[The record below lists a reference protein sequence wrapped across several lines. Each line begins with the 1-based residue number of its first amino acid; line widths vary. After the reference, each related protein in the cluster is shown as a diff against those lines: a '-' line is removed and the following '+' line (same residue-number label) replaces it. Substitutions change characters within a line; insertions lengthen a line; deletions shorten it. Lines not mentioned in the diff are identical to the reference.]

1 MKKIFLLGCSSL
13 FICFFSSAQG
23 IINKNPNIIIILA
36 DDLGY
41 HDVSYYGTK
50 DIQTPNIDLLSTSG
64 MRFDRFYSNSSVCS
78 PTRASLMSG
87 RYPERVGVPGLVR
100 STPSSNF
107 GYLTPNTILLPELLK
122 KMKYNTALVGKWNL
136 GLESP
141 NIPNDKGFDFFH
153 GFLDDKM
160 DDYYTH
166 LRNNINFM
174 RRNKDI
180 ISPEG
185 HATDLFTNWAV
196 DYIKSQ
202 ENKQDPFFLYLA
214 YTAPHRPIQPNEEWL
229 KKIKER
235 EVGISDK
242 RGKLVALIE
251 HMDDGIG
258 KVVKELKNSGKYDNT
273 LIIFLSDNGGQLEDE
288 ANNGNIR
295 GGKGSFYEGGVRV
308 PAIFVWPGHIQ
319 AGSTNN
325 QRAITMD
332 VLPTISDI
340 LKFKNN
346 NPVEGVSLLKIL
358 KNSQDSLLERNIFFT
373 RREGDVEFGGQAI
386 HMVISN
392 NWKLVQNNP
401 YQMYE
406 LYNLK
411 KDTLEKQNLISTE
424 PNMYKKL
431 IELMIPHIQKGGTV
445 PWQAPSKN

>member
-1 MKKIFLLGCSSL
+1 MKKIFLLGCSPL
-13 FICFFSSAQG
+13 FICFFLSAQG

-87 RYPERVGVPGLVR
+87 RYPERVGVPGVIR
-100 STPSSNF
+100 STPLSNF

-122 KMKYNTALVGKWNL
+122 KMKYNTALIGKWNL

-153 GFLDDKM
+153 GFLDDKL

-180 ISPEG
+180 ISPVG

-196 DYIKSQ
+196 DYVKSQ

-214 YTAPHRPIQPNEEWL
+214 YTAPHTPLQPREDWL
-229 KKIKER
+229 KKIKQR
-235 EVGISDK
+235 ELGISDT
-242 RGKLVALIE
+242 RAKLIALIE

-258 KVVKELKNSGKYDNT
+258 KLIHELKISGKYDNT
-273 LIIFLSDNGGQLEDE
+273 LIIFLSDNGGKLENE

-319 AGSTNN
+319 SGSINN

-332 VLPTISDI
+332 VLPTIGDI

-346 NPVEGVSLLKIL
+346 NPVEGISLLKIL
-358 KNSQDSLLERNIFFT
+358 KNSQDSLAERNIFFT

-392 NWKLVQNNP
+392 NWKLVQNSP

-411 KDTLEKQNLISTE
+411 KDTLEKQNLINTE
-424 PNMYKKL
+424 PDMYKKL
-431 IELMIPHIQKGGTV
+431 IELMIPHIQKGGSV
-445 PWQAPSKN
+445 PWQAPNKY

>member
-1 MKKIFLLGCSSL
+1 MKKVYLLVCSSL
-13 FICFFSSAQG
+13 FICFFSKAQG

-214 YTAPHRPIQPNEEWL
+214 YTAPHTPLQPREDWL
-229 KKIKER
+229 KKIKQR
-235 EVGISDK
+235 ELGISET
-242 RGKLVALIE
+242 RARLIALIE

-258 KVVKELKNSGKYDNT
+258 KLIHELKISGKYDNT
-273 LIIFLSDNGGQLEDE
+273 LIIFLSDNGGKLENE

-319 AGSTNN
+319 AGTTNN
-325 QRAITMD
+325 QRAVTMD
-332 VLPTISDI
+332 VLPTISSI

-358 KNSQDSLLERNIFFT
+358 KNSQDSLPERNIFFT

-392 NWKLVQNNP
+392 NWKLVQNSP

-424 PNMYKKL
+424 PDRYKKL
-431 IELMIPHIQKGGTV
+431 IELMIPHIQKGGSV
-445 PWQAPSKN
+445 PWQAPSKY

>member
-1 MKKIFLLGCSSL
+1 MKKVYLLGFSSL

-23 IINKNPNIIIILA
+23 IMYKNPNIIIILA

-50 DIQTPNIDLLSTSG
+50 DIQTPNIDFLSTSG

-141 NIPNDKGFDFFH
+141 NLPNDKGFDFFH

-180 ISPEG
+180 ISPVG

-202 ENKQDPFFLYLA
+202 ENKQDPFFLCLA
-214 YTAPHRPIQPNEEWL
+214 YTAPHTPLQPREDWL
-229 KKIKER
+229 KKIKQR
-235 EVGISDK
+235 ELGISDT
-242 RGKLVALIE
+242 RAKLIALIE

-258 KVVKELKNSGKYDNT
+258 KLIHELKISGKYDNT
-273 LIIFLSDNGGQLEDE
+273 LIIFLSDNGGKLENE

-308 PAIFVWPGHIQ
+308 PAFFVWPGHIQ
-319 AGSTNN
+319 AGSINN

-358 KNSQDSLLERNIFFT
+358 KNSQDSLTERNIFFT

-392 NWKLVQNNP
+392 NWKLVQNSP

-411 KDTLEKQNLISTE
+411 KDTLEKQNLITTE
-424 PNMYKKL
+424 PDKYKKL
-431 IELMIPHIQKGGTV
+431 IELMLAHIQKGGTV
-445 PWQAPSKN
+445 PWQAPSKY

>member
-13 FICFFSSAQG
+13 FINFLLSAQG

-87 RYPERVGVPGLVR
+87 RYPERVGVPGVIR

-122 KMKYNTALVGKWNL
+122 KMNYNTALVGKWNL

-214 YTAPHRPIQPNEEWL
+214 YTAPHTPLQPREDWL
-229 KKIKER
+229 KKIKHR
-235 EVGISDK
+235 ELGISDT
-242 RGKLVALIE
+242 RAKLIALIE

-258 KVVKELKNSGKYDNT
+258 KLIHELKISGKYDNT
-273 LIIFLSDNGGQLEDE
+273 LIIFLSDNGGKLENE
-288 ANNGNIR
+288 SNNGNIR

-308 PAIFVWPGHIQ
+308 PAFFVWPGHIQ
-319 AGSTNN
+319 AGSINN

-346 NPVEGVSLLKIL
+346 NPVEGISLLKIL
-358 KNSQDSLLERNIFFT
+358 KNSQDSLAERNIFFT

-411 KDTLEKQNLISTE
+411 KDTLEKHNLINTE
-424 PNMYKKL
+424 PDMYKKL
-431 IELMIPHIQKGGTV
+431 IELMIPHIQKGGSV
-445 PWQAPSKN
+445 PWQAPSKD

>member
-1 MKKIFLLGCSSL
+1 M

-122 KMKYNTALVGKWNL
+122 KMNYNTALVGKWNL

-166 LRNNINFM
+166 IRNNINFM

-214 YTAPHRPIQPNEEWL
+214 YTAPHTPLQPREDWL
-229 KKIKER
+229 KKIKHR
-235 EVGISDK
+235 ELGISDT
-242 RGKLVALIE
+242 RAKLIALIE

-258 KVVKELKNSGKYDNT
+258 KLIHELKISGKYDNT
-273 LIIFLSDNGGQLEDE
+273 LIIFLSDNGGKLENE

-358 KNSQDSLLERNIFFT
+358 KNSQDSLPERNIFFT

-392 NWKLVQNNP
+392 NWKLVQNSP

-411 KDTLEKQNLISTE
+411 KDTLEKQNLITTE

>member
-1 MKKIFLLGCSSL
+1 MKKIFLLAASLL
-13 FICFFSSAQG
+13 FIFSFAIAQVE
-23 IINKNPNIIIILA
+23 KEQNPNIIIILA

-50 DIQTPNIDLLSTSG
+50 DIQTPNIDLLCKSG

-87 RYPERVGVPGLVR
+87 RYPERVGVPGVIR
-100 STPSSNF
+100 SSPASSF
-107 GYLTPNTILLPELLK
+107 GYLTPNALLLPGLLK
-122 KMKYNTALVGKWNL
+122 KVKYNTAIVGKWNL

-141 NIPNDKGFDFFH
+141 NTPNDKGFDFFH

-180 ISPEG
+180 ISPVG

-196 DYIKSQ
+196 EYIKSQ
-202 ENKQDPFFLYLA
+202 AKKQDPFFLYLA
-214 YTAPHRPIQPNEEWL
+214 YTAPHRPIQPKEEWL

-258 KVVKELKNSGKYDNT
+258 KVIKELKNSGKYENT

-295 GGKGSFYEGGVRV
+295 GGKGGFYEGGIRV
-308 PAIFVWPGHIQ
+308 PAVFVWPGHIP
-319 AGSTNN
+319 AESSNN
-325 QRAITMD
+325 QRALTMD
-332 VLPTISDI
+332 ILPTISDI
-340 LKFKNN
+340 IKIKNN
-346 NPVEGVSLLKIL
+346 KPNDGTSLLKLL
-358 KNSQDSLLERNIFFT
+358 KNPQESLPERNVFFT
-373 RREGDVEFGGQAI
+373 RRDGDVQFGGQTI
-386 HMVISN
+386 QMVISD
-392 NWKLVQNNP
+392 NWKLVQNSP
-401 YQMYE
+401 YQFYE

-411 KDTLEKQNLISTE
+411 TDTLEQVNLINSE
-424 PNMYKKL
+424 PDRHKKL
-431 IELMIPHIQKGGTV
+431 IELMIKHIQKGGST
-445 PWQAPSKN
+445 PWQAPSK

>member
-1 MKKIFLLGCSSL
+1 MKKVYLLVCSSM

-122 KMKYNTALVGKWNL
+122 KMNYNTALVGKWNL

-214 YTAPHRPIQPNEEWL
+214 YTAPHTPLQPREDWL
-229 KKIKER
+229 KKIKHR
-235 EVGISDK
+235 ELGISDT
-242 RGKLVALIE
+242 RAKLIALIE

-258 KVVKELKNSGKYDNT
+258 KLIHELKISGKYDNT
-273 LIIFLSDNGGQLEDE
+273 LIIFLSDNGGKLENE

-358 KNSQDSLLERNIFFT
+358 KNSQDSLPERNIFFT

-392 NWKLVQNNP
+392 NWKLVQNSP

-411 KDTLEKQNLISTE
+411 KDTLEKQNLITTE

>member
-1 MKKIFLLGCSSL
+1 MKKVYLLVCSSL
-13 FICFFSSAQG
+13 FICFFSNAQG

-122 KMKYNTALVGKWNL
+122 KMNYNTALVGKWNL

-214 YTAPHRPIQPNEEWL
+214 YTAPHTPLQPREDWL
-229 KKIKER
+229 KKIKQR
-235 EVGISDK
+235 ELGISDT
-242 RGKLVALIE
+242 RARLIALIE

-258 KVVKELKNSGKYDNT
+258 KLIHELKISGKYDNT
-273 LIIFLSDNGGQLEDE
+273 LIIFLSDNGGKLENE

-424 PNMYKKL
+424 PDMYKKL
-431 IELMIPHIQKGGTV
+431 IKLMIPHIQKGGSV

>member
-1 MKKIFLLGCSSL
+1 MKKIFLLGCSPL
-13 FICFFSSAQG
+13 FICFFLSAQG
-23 IINKNPNIIIILA
+23 IINKNPNIIIILS

-87 RYPERVGVPGLVR
+87 RYPERVGVPGVIR

-141 NIPNDKGFDFFH
+141 NIPNEKGFDFFH

-180 ISPEG
+180 IIPEG

-214 YTAPHRPIQPNEEWL
+214 YTAPHTPLQPREDWL
-229 KKIKER
+229 KKIKQR
-235 EVGISDK
+235 ELGISDT
-242 RGKLVALIE
+242 RAKLIALIE

-258 KVVKELKNSGKYDNT
+258 KLIHELKISGKYDNT
-273 LIIFLSDNGGQLEDE
+273 LIIFLSDNGGKLENE
-288 ANNGNIR
+288 SNNGNIR
-295 GGKGSFYEGGVRV
+295 GGKGGFYEGGVRV

-340 LKFKNN
+340 LKIKNN
-346 NPVEGVSLLKIL
+346 NPVEGISLLKIL
-358 KNSQDSLLERNIFFT
+358 KNSKDSLPERNIFFT

-392 NWKLVQNNP
+392 NWKLVQNSP

-424 PNMYKKL
+424 PDRYKKL
-431 IELMIPHIQKGGTV
+431 IELMIPHIQKGGSV
-445 PWQAPSKN
+445 PWQAPSKF

>member
-1 MKKIFLLGCSSL
+1 MKYIYLLGFSLL
-13 FICFFSSAQG
+13 FICLFSSAQG

-50 DIQTPNIDLLSTSG
+50 DIQTPNIDLLCTSG

-107 GYLTPNTILLPELLK
+107 GYLTPNVLLLPGLLK

-141 NIPNDKGFDFFH
+141 NTPNDKGFDFFH

-180 ISPEG
+180 ISPVG
-185 HATDLFTNWAV
+185 HATDLFTDWAV

-202 ENKQDPFFLYLA
+202 EKKQDPFFLYLA
-214 YTAPHRPIQPNEEWL
+214 YTAPHTPLQPREDWL
-229 KKIKER
+229 KKIKQR
-235 EVGISDK
+235 ELGISDT
-242 RGKLVALIE
+242 RAKLIALIE

-258 KVVKELKNSGKYDNT
+258 KVIHELKTTGKYNNT
-273 LIIFLSDNGGQLEDE
+273 LIIFLSDNGGKLENE

-332 VLPTISDI
+332 VLPTISGI

-346 NPVEGVSLLKIL
+346 NSVDGVSLLKIL
-358 KNSQDSLLERNIFFT
+358 KNSQDSMPDRNIFFT
-373 RREGDVEFGGQAI
+373 RREGDVEFGGQAVQ
-386 HMVISN
+386 MVISN
-392 NWKLVQNNP
+392 NWKLVQNSP

-411 KDTLEKQNLISTE
+411 NDTLEKQNLISKE
-424 PNMYKKL
+424 SDMYKKL
-431 IELMIPHIQKGGTV
+431 IELMIVHIQKGGSV
-445 PWQAPSKN
+445 PWQAPSKY

>member
-1 MKKIFLLGCSSL
+1 MKKVYLLGFSSL

-23 IINKNPNIIIILA
+23 IMYKNPNIIIILA

-141 NIPNDKGFDFFH
+141 NLPNDKGFDFFH

-180 ISPEG
+180 ISPVG

-202 ENKQDPFFLYLA
+202 ENKQDPFFLCLA
-214 YTAPHRPIQPNEEWL
+214 YTAPHTPLQPREDWL
-229 KKIKER
+229 KKIKQR
-235 EVGISDK
+235 ELGISDT
-242 RGKLVALIE
+242 RAKLIALIE

-258 KVVKELKNSGKYDNT
+258 KLIHELKISGKYDNT
-273 LIIFLSDNGGQLEDE
+273 LIIFLSDNGGKLENE

-308 PAIFVWPGHIQ
+308 PAFFVWPGHIQ
-319 AGSTNN
+319 AGSINN

-358 KNSQDSLLERNIFFT
+358 KNSQDSLTERNIFFT

-392 NWKLVQNNP
+392 NWKLVQNSP

-411 KDTLEKQNLISTE
+411 KDTLEKQNLINTE
-424 PNMYKKL
+424 PDRYKKL
-431 IELMIPHIQKGGTV
+431 IELMIAHIQKGGTV
-445 PWQAPSKN
+445 PWQAPSKY

>member
-1 MKKIFLLGCSSL
+1 MKKVYLLVCSSM

-122 KMKYNTALVGKWNL
+122 KMNYNTALVGKWNL

-141 NIPNDKGFDFFH
+141 NLPNDKGFDFFH

-180 ISPEG
+180 ITPLG

-214 YTAPHRPIQPNEEWL
+214 YTAPHTPLQPREDWL
-229 KKIKER
+229 KKIKQR
-235 EVGISDK
+235 ELGISDT
-242 RGKLVALIE
+242 RAKLIALIE

-258 KVVKELKNSGKYDNT
+258 KLIHELKISGKYDNT
-273 LIIFLSDNGGQLEDE
+273 LIIFLSDNGGKLENE

-358 KNSQDSLLERNIFFT
+358 KNSQDSLPERNIFFT

-392 NWKLVQNNP
+392 NWKLVQNSP

-411 KDTLEKQNLISTE
+411 KDTLEKQNLITTE
-424 PNMYKKL
+424 PDRYKKL

>member
-13 FICFFSSAQG
+13 FISFLLSAQG

-100 STPSSNF
+100 SKPSSNF

-122 KMKYNTALVGKWNL
+122 KMNYNTALVGKWNL

-180 ISPEG
+180 ISPVG

-202 ENKQDPFFLYLA
+202 ENKQDPFFLCLA
-214 YTAPHRPIQPNEEWL
+214 YTAPHTPLQPREDWL
-229 KKIKER
+229 KKIKQR
-235 EVGISDK
+235 ELGISDT
-242 RGKLVALIE
+242 RAKLIALIE

-258 KVVKELKNSGKYDNT
+258 KLIHELKISGKYDNT
-273 LIIFLSDNGGQLEDE
+273 LIIFLSDNGGKLENE

-308 PAIFVWPGHIQ
+308 PAFFVWPGHIQ
-319 AGSTNN
+319 AGSINN

-358 KNSQDSLLERNIFFT
+358 KNSQDSLTERNIFFT

-392 NWKLVQNNP
+392 NWKLVQNSP

-411 KDTLEKQNLISTE
+411 KDTLEKQNLINTE
-424 PNMYKKL
+424 PDKYKKL
-431 IELMIPHIQKGGTV
+431 IELMIAHIQKGGTV
-445 PWQAPSKN
+445 PWQAPSKY

>member
-1 MKKIFLLGCSSL
+1 MKKVYLLVCSSL
-13 FICFFSSAQG
+13 FICFFSNAQG

-122 KMKYNTALVGKWNL
+122 KMNYNTALVGKWNL

-214 YTAPHRPIQPNEEWL
+214 YTAPHTPLQPREDWL
-229 KKIKER
+229 KKIKQR
-235 EVGISDK
+235 ELGISDT
-242 RGKLVALIE
+242 RARLIALIE

-258 KVVKELKNSGKYDNT
+258 KLIHELKISGKYDNT
-273 LIIFLSDNGGQLEDE
+273 LIIFLSDNGGKLENE

-325 QRAITMD
+325 QRAVTMD
-332 VLPTISDI
+332 VLPTISSI

-358 KNSQDSLLERNIFFT
+358 KNSQDSLPERNIFFT

-392 NWKLVQNNP
+392 NWKLVQNSP

-424 PNMYKKL
+424 PDRYQKL
-431 IELMIPHIQKGGTV
+431 IELMIPHIQKGGSV
-445 PWQAPSKN
+445 PWQAPSKY

>member
-1 MKKIFLLGCSSL
+1 MKKVYLLVCSSL
-13 FICFFSSAQG
+13 FICFFSNAQG

-122 KMKYNTALVGKWNL
+122 KMNYNTALVGKWNL

-214 YTAPHRPIQPNEEWL
+214 YTAPHTPLQPREDWL
-229 KKIKER
+229 KKIKQR
-235 EVGISDK
+235 ELGISDT
-242 RGKLVALIE
+242 RARLIALIE

-258 KVVKELKNSGKYDNT
+258 KLIYELKISGKYDNT
-273 LIIFLSDNGGQLEDE
+273 LIIFLSDNGGKLENE

-325 QRAITMD
+325 QRAVTMD
-332 VLPTISDI
+332 VLPTISSI

-358 KNSQDSLLERNIFFT
+358 KNSQDSLPERNIFFT

-392 NWKLVQNNP
+392 NWKLVQNSP

-424 PNMYKKL
+424 PDRYKKL
-431 IELMIPHIQKGGTV
+431 IELMIPHIQKGGSV
-445 PWQAPSKN
+445 PWQAPSKY

>member
-13 FICFFSSAQG
+13 FISFLLSAQG

-50 DIQTPNIDLLSTSG
+50 DIQTPNIDLLSTIG

-87 RYPERVGVPGLVR
+87 RYPERVGVPGVIR

-122 KMKYNTALVGKWNL
+122 KMNYNTALVGKWNL

-180 ISPEG
+180 ISPKG
-185 HATDLFTNWAV
+185 HATDLFTNWSV

-202 ENKQDPFFLYLA
+202 ENKQDPFFLCLA
-214 YTAPHRPIQPNEEWL
+214 YTAPHTPLQPREDWL
-229 KKIKER
+229 KKIKQR
-235 EVGISDK
+235 ELGISDT
-242 RGKLVALIE
+242 RAKLIALIE

-258 KVVKELKNSGKYDNT
+258 KLIHELKISGKYDNT
-273 LIIFLSDNGGQLEDE
+273 LIIFLSDNGGKLENE
-288 ANNGNIR
+288 SNNGNIR

-346 NPVEGVSLLKIL
+346 NVVEGISLLKIL
-358 KNSQDSLLERNIFFT
+358 KNSQDSLAERNIFFT

-386 HMVISN
+386 HMAISN

-411 KDTLEKQNLISTE
+411 KDTLEKHNLINTE
-424 PNMYKKL
+424 PDMYKKL
-431 IELMIPHIQKGGTV
+431 IELMIPHIQKGGSV
-445 PWQAPSKN
+445 PWQAPSKY

>member
-1 MKKIFLLGCSSL
+1 MKKVYLLGFSSL

-50 DIQTPNIDLLSTSG
+50 DIQTPNIDLLSKSG

-122 KMKYNTALVGKWNL
+122 KMNYNTALVGKWNL

-180 ISPEG
+180 ISPQG

-424 PNMYKKL
+424 PDMYKKL
-431 IELMIPHIQKGGTV
+431 IKLMIPHIQKGGSV

>member
-1 MKKIFLLGCSSL
+1 MKKVYLLGFSSL

-23 IINKNPNIIIILA
+23 IMYKNPNIIIILA

-50 DIQTPNIDLLSTSG
+50 DIQTPNIDFLSTSG

-141 NIPNDKGFDFFH
+141 NLPNDKGFDFFH

-180 ISPEG
+180 ISPVG

-202 ENKQDPFFLYLA
+202 ENKQDPFFLCLA
-214 YTAPHRPIQPNEEWL
+214 YTAPHTPLQPREDWL
-229 KKIKER
+229 KKIKQR
-235 EVGISDK
+235 ELGISDT
-242 RGKLVALIE
+242 RAKLIALIE

-258 KVVKELKNSGKYDNT
+258 KLIHELKISGKYDNT
-273 LIIFLSDNGGQLEDE
+273 LIIFLSDNGGKLENE

-308 PAIFVWPGHIQ
+308 PAFFVWPGHIQ
-319 AGSTNN
+319 AGSINN

-358 KNSQDSLLERNIFFT
+358 KNSQDSLTERNIFFT

-392 NWKLVQNNP
+392 NWKLVQNSP

-411 KDTLEKQNLISTE
+411 KDTLEKQNLINTE
-424 PNMYKKL
+424 PDRYKKL
-431 IELMIPHIQKGGTV
+431 IELMIAHIQKGGTV
-445 PWQAPSKN
+445 PWQAPSKY

>member
-13 FICFFSSAQG
+13 FISFLLSAQG

-87 RYPERVGVPGLVR
+87 RYPERVGVPGVIR

-122 KMKYNTALVGKWNL
+122 KMNYNTALVGKWNL

-214 YTAPHRPIQPNEEWL
+214 YTAPHTPLQPREDWL
-229 KKIKER
+229 KKIKHR
-235 EVGISDK
+235 ELGISDT
-242 RGKLVALIE
+242 RAKLIALIE

-258 KVVKELKNSGKYDNT
+258 KLIHELKISGKYDNT
-273 LIIFLSDNGGQLEDE
+273 LIIFLSDNGGKLENE
-288 ANNGNIR
+288 SNNGNIR

-308 PAIFVWPGHIQ
+308 PAFFVWPGHIQ
-319 AGSTNN
+319 AGSINN

-346 NPVEGVSLLKIL
+346 NPVEGISLLKIL
-358 KNSQDSLLERNIFFT
+358 KNSQDSLAERNIFFT

-411 KDTLEKQNLISTE
+411 KDTLEKHNLINTE
-424 PNMYKKL
+424 PDMYKKL

>member
-1 MKKIFLLGCSSL
+1 MKKIFLLGCSPL
-13 FICFFSSAQG
+13 FICFFLSAQG

-87 RYPERVGVPGLVR
+87 RYPERVGVPGVIR
-100 STPSSNF
+100 STPLTNF

-141 NIPNDKGFDFFH
+141 NIPNEKGFDFFH

-180 ISPEG
+180 IIPEG

-214 YTAPHRPIQPNEEWL
+214 YTAPHTPLQPREDWL
-229 KKIKER
+229 KKIKQR
-235 EVGISDK
+235 ELGISDT
-242 RGKLVALIE
+242 RAKLIALIE

-258 KVVKELKNSGKYDNT
+258 KLIHELKISGKYDNT
-273 LIIFLSDNGGQLEDE
+273 LIIFLSDNGGKLENE
-288 ANNGNIR
+288 SNNGNIR
-295 GGKGSFYEGGVRV
+295 GGKGGFYEGGVRV

-340 LKFKNN
+340 LKIKNN
-346 NPVEGVSLLKIL
+346 NPVEGISLLKIL
-358 KNSQDSLLERNIFFT
+358 KNSKDSLPERNIFFT

-392 NWKLVQNNP
+392 NWKLVQNSP

-424 PNMYKKL
+424 PDRYKKL
-431 IELMIPHIQKGGTV
+431 IELMIPHIQKGGSV
-445 PWQAPSKN
+445 PWQAPSKF

>member
-1 MKKIFLLGCSSL
+1 MKKVYLLVCSSL
-13 FICFFSSAQG
+13 FICFFSNAQG

-122 KMKYNTALVGKWNL
+122 KMNYNTALVGKWNL

-214 YTAPHRPIQPNEEWL
+214 YTAPHTPLQPREDWL
-229 KKIKER
+229 KKIKQR
-235 EVGISDK
+235 DLGISDT
-242 RGKLVALIE
+242 RARLIALIE

-258 KVVKELKNSGKYDNT
+258 KLIHELKISGKYDNT
-273 LIIFLSDNGGQLEDE
+273 LIIFLSDNGGKLENE

-325 QRAITMD
+325 QRAVTMD
-332 VLPTISDI
+332 VLPTISSI

-358 KNSQDSLLERNIFFT
+358 KNSQDSLPERNIFFT

-392 NWKLVQNNP
+392 NWKLVQNSP

-424 PNMYKKL
+424 PEG
-431 IELMIPHIQKGGTV
+431 I
-445 PWQAPSKN
+445 KN

>member
-1 MKKIFLLGCSSL
+1 MKKVYLLGFSSL

-23 IINKNPNIIIILA
+23 IMYKNPNIIIILA

-141 NIPNDKGFDFFH
+141 NLPNDKGFDFFH

-180 ISPEG
+180 ITPLG

-202 ENKQDPFFLYLA
+202 ENKQDPFFLCLA
-214 YTAPHRPIQPNEEWL
+214 YTAPHTPLQPREDWL
-229 KKIKER
+229 KKIKQR
-235 EVGISDK
+235 ELGISDT
-242 RGKLVALIE
+242 RAKLIALIE

-258 KVVKELKNSGKYDNT
+258 KLIHELKISGKYDNT
-273 LIIFLSDNGGQLEDE
+273 LIIFLSDNGGKLENE

-358 KNSQDSLLERNIFFT
+358 KNSQDSLTERNIFFT

-386 HMVISN
+386 YMVISN
-392 NWKLVQNNP
+392 NWKLVQNSP

-411 KDTLEKQNLISTE
+411 KDTLEKQNLINTE
-424 PNMYKKL
+424 PDRYKKL
-431 IELMIPHIQKGGTV
+431 IELMIAHIQKGGTV
-445 PWQAPSKN
+445 PWQAPSKY

>member
-1 MKKIFLLGCSSL
+1 MKKIFLLGCSPL
-13 FICFFSSAQG
+13 FICFFLSAQG
-23 IINKNPNIIIILA
+23 IINKNPNIIIILS

-87 RYPERVGVPGLVR
+87 RYPERVGVPGVIR

-141 NIPNDKGFDFFH
+141 NIPNEKGFDFFH

-214 YTAPHRPIQPNEEWL
+214 YTAPHTPLQPREDWL
-229 KKIKER
+229 KKIKQR
-235 EVGISDK
+235 ELGISDT
-242 RGKLVALIE
+242 RAKLIALIE

-258 KVVKELKNSGKYDNT
+258 KLIHELKISGKYDNT
-273 LIIFLSDNGGQLEDE
+273 LIIFLSDNGGKLENE
-288 ANNGNIR
+288 SNNGNIR
-295 GGKGSFYEGGVRV
+295 GGKGGFYEGGVRV

-340 LKFKNN
+340 LKIKNN
-346 NPVEGVSLLKIL
+346 NPVEGISLLKIL
-358 KNSQDSLLERNIFFT
+358 KNSKDSLPERNIFFT

-392 NWKLVQNNP
+392 NWKLVQNSP

-424 PNMYKKL
+424 PDRYKKL
-431 IELMIPHIQKGGTV
+431 IELMIPHIQKGGSV
-445 PWQAPSKN
+445 PWQAPSKF

>member
-1 MKKIFLLGCSSL
+1 MKKVYLLGFSSL

-122 KMKYNTALVGKWNL
+122 KMNYNTALVGKWNL

-180 ISPEG
+180 ITPAG

-214 YTAPHRPIQPNEEWL
+214 YTAPHTPLQPREDWL
-229 KKIKER
+229 KKIKQR
-235 EVGISDK
+235 ELGISDT
-242 RGKLVALIE
+242 RAKLIALIE

-258 KVVKELKNSGKYDNT
+258 KLIHELKISGKYDNT
-273 LIIFLSDNGGQLEDE
+273 LIIFLSDNGGKLENE

-358 KNSQDSLLERNIFFT
+358 KNSQDSLPERNIFFT

-392 NWKLVQNNP
+392 NWKLVQNSP
-401 YQMYE
+401 YKMYE
-406 LYNLK
+406 LYNLR

-424 PNMYKKL
+424 PDIYKKL
-431 IELMIPHIQKGGTV
+431 IELMITHIQKGGTV
-445 PWQAPSKN
+445 PWQAPNN

>member
-1 MKKIFLLGCSSL
+1 M

-122 KMKYNTALVGKWNL
+122 KMNYNTALVGKWNL

-141 NIPNDKGFDFFH
+141 NLPNDKGFDFFH

-180 ISPEG
+180 ITPLG

-214 YTAPHRPIQPNEEWL
+214 YTAPHTPLQPREDWL
-229 KKIKER
+229 KKIKQR
-235 EVGISDK
+235 ELGISDT
-242 RGKLVALIE
+242 RAKLIALIE

-258 KVVKELKNSGKYDNT
+258 KLIHELKISGKYDNT
-273 LIIFLSDNGGQLEDE
+273 LIIFLSDNGGKLENE

-358 KNSQDSLLERNIFFT
+358 KNSQDSLPERNIFFT

-392 NWKLVQNNP
+392 NWKLVQNSP

-411 KDTLEKQNLISTE
+411 KDTLEKQNLITTE
-424 PNMYKKL
+424 PDRYKKL

>member
-1 MKKIFLLGCSSL
+1 MKKIFLLGCSPL
-13 FICFFSSAQG
+13 FICFFLSAQG
-23 IINKNPNIIIILA
+23 IINKNPNIIIILS

-87 RYPERVGVPGLVR
+87 RYPERVGVPGVIR

-141 NIPNDKGFDFFH
+141 NIPNEKGFDFFH

-180 ISPEG
+180 IIPEG

-214 YTAPHRPIQPNEEWL
+214 YTAPHTPLQPREDWL
-229 KKIKER
+229 KKIKQR
-235 EVGISDK
+235 ELGISDT
-242 RGKLVALIE
+242 RAKLIALIE

-258 KVVKELKNSGKYDNT
+258 KLIHELKISGKYDNT
-273 LIIFLSDNGGQLEDE
+273 LIIFLSDNGGKLENE
-288 ANNGNIR
+288 SNNGNIR
-295 GGKGSFYEGGVRV
+295 GGKGGFYEGGVRV

-340 LKFKNN
+340 LKIKNN
-346 NPVEGVSLLKIL
+346 NPVEGISLLKIL
-358 KNSQDSLLERNIFFT
+358 KNSKDSLPERNIFFT

-392 NWKLVQNNP
+392 NWKLVQNSP

-424 PNMYKKL
+424 PDRYKKL
-431 IELMIPHIQKGGTV
+431 IELMIPHIKKGGSV
-445 PWQAPSKN
+445 PWQAPSKF

>member
-1 MKKIFLLGCSSL
+1 MKKVYLLVCSSL
-13 FICFFSSAQG
+13 FICFFSNAQG

-122 KMKYNTALVGKWNL
+122 KMNYNTALVGKWNL

-214 YTAPHRPIQPNEEWL
+214 YTAPHTPLQPREDWL
-229 KKIKER
+229 KKIKQR
-235 EVGISDK
+235 ELGISDT
-242 RGKLVALIE
+242 RARLIALIE

-258 KVVKELKNSGKYDNT
+258 KLIHELKISGKYDNT
-273 LIIFLSDNGGQLEDE
+273 LIIFLSDNGGKLENE

-411 KDTLEKQNLISTE
+411 KDTLEKKNLISTE
-424 PNMYKKL
+424 PDMYKKL
-431 IELMIPHIQKGGTV
+431 IKLMIPHIQKGGSV

>member
-1 MKKIFLLGCSSL
+1 MKKVYLLVCSSL
-13 FICFFSSAQG
+13 FICFFSNAQG

-122 KMKYNTALVGKWNL
+122 KMNYNTALVGKWNL

-214 YTAPHRPIQPNEEWL
+214 YTAPHTPLQPREDWL
-229 KKIKER
+229 KKIKQR
-235 EVGISDK
+235 DLGISDT
-242 RGKLVALIE
+242 RARLIALIE

-258 KVVKELKNSGKYDNT
+258 KLIHELKISGKYDNT
-273 LIIFLSDNGGQLEDE
+273 LIIFLSDNGGKLENE

-325 QRAITMD
+325 QRAVTMD
-332 VLPTISDI
+332 VLPTISSI

-358 KNSQDSLLERNIFFT
+358 KNSQDSLPERNIFFT

-392 NWKLVQNNP
+392 NWKLVQNSP

-424 PNMYKKL
+424 PDRYQKL
-431 IELMIPHIQKGGTV
+431 IELMIPHIQKGGSV
-445 PWQAPSKN
+445 PWQAPSKY

>member
-1 MKKIFLLGCSSL
+1 MKKVYLLGCSSL

-23 IINKNPNIIIILA
+23 IMYKNPNIIIILA

-141 NIPNDKGFDFFH
+141 NLPNDKGFDFFH

-180 ISPEG
+180 ISPVG

-202 ENKQDPFFLYLA
+202 ENKQDPFFLCLA
-214 YTAPHRPIQPNEEWL
+214 YTAPHTPLQPREDWL
-229 KKIKER
+229 KKIKQR
-235 EVGISDK
+235 ELGISDT
-242 RGKLVALIE
+242 RAKLIALIE

-258 KVVKELKNSGKYDNT
+258 KLIHELKISGKYDNT
-273 LIIFLSDNGGQLEDE
+273 LIIFLSDNGGKLENE

-308 PAIFVWPGHIQ
+308 PAFFVWPGHIQ
-319 AGSTNN
+319 AGSINN

-358 KNSQDSLLERNIFFT
+358 KNSQDSLTERNIFFT

-392 NWKLVQNNP
+392 NWKLVQNSP

-411 KDTLEKQNLISTE
+411 KDTLEKQNLINTE
-424 PNMYKKL
+424 PDRYKKL
-431 IELMIPHIQKGGTV
+431 IELMIAHIQKGGTV
-445 PWQAPSKN
+445 PWQAPSKY